1 MAKESGLSVTLT
13 IDDEAGTGRDVSNDV
28 GSTNIDTPVE
38 LHEST
43 GLDKSAHETIAGLSD
58 FTATIDG
65 YFNDTADTG
74 LFDVLATASS
84 NKATRTF
91 SWALSG
97 QTLAV
102 ESLISRTSFG
112 RARNAEMTLS
122 AEFKLQSGTDPTWS

>member
-1 MAKESGLSVTLT
+1 MAKESGLVVTLI
-13 IDDEAGTGRDVSNDV
+13 IDDEAGTPRTVSNDV
-28 GSTNIDTPVE
+28 GATNIDTPIE
-38 LHEST
+38 LHDVT
-43 GLDKSAHETIAGLSD
+43 GLDKTAHETVSGLGD
-58 FTATIDG
+58 FTATTDA

-74 LFDVLATASS
+74 IFDVLATASS

-102 ESLISRTSFG
+102 ETLISRVSYG

-122 AEFKLQSGTDPTWS
+122 AEFKLQSGTDPTWA